1 MVKMKRIFKIIVI
14 GLLSLFVI
22 SAVGIFIFLKTFDVS
37 RFKPQIIAAAQNAL
51 SRSVNFG
58 DIALKISLRRGIQLR
73 LTDIAIGEHPAF
85 EKENFLTAQE
95 VNFGVSI
102 KDFILK
108 RQIRVLG
115 IDCNSPKISI
125 IRLRDGKIN
134 VQTFGVVAK
143 ALGGQTTALRPVGE
157 DKQQVAETLIK
168 KPSGGTVQPVAMALP
183 AVFINRIN
191 IDNAQLAYIDY
202 FLDPKLSLVFDRITL
217 KVENFSL
224 TDAFPITLQ
233 AGFASDSR
241 NIFAQGKGQVNIDKP
256 SFLLKDVKAT
266 VDLSTLS
273 MDALRRLIQQ
283 LEGVPLPEIKSG
295 ALSVSIDLLEAGQ
308 QGLIALK
315 GQGGLTKGSL
325 KMKELAVP
333 IEPIEANVT
342 MNESVVALSK
352 ASFNL
357 GKGKAEFSGNI
368 SDYLLKQEYSLKAAL
383 KDIDL
388 NECLDQSAYPI
399 KIKGLV
405 FGDVELKGQGFD
417 PNTALSKLTGNGWL
431 EIKEGQLTDINV
443 LKMVLDKLSFVPSLA
458 TVLEAGLPE
467 RFKESLSKKDTIIT
481 SFKTKIGISNSS
493 VAIQSM
499 NMDAE
504 TFSFQGNG
512 RVGFDQSYSFDGSF
526 TIPQDL
532 SSRMIAAVPEMEY
545 LLDEAK
551 QIRFPLKV
559 SGKGTSVSFMPDV
572 KQIGIGAIKQ
582 KGRQELEKVLD
593 KVLGKERSSE
603 DSSQGSEQSP
613 VATDKKDGKKQLID
627 SIIGTIFKDSQ

>member
-22 SAVGIFIFLKTFDVS
+22 SAIGLFIFIKTFDLN
-37 RFKPQIIAAAQNAL
+37 RFKPQIIAAGQTAL
-51 SRSVNFG
+51 GRSIDFTKVE
-58 DIALKISLRRGIQLR
+58 LKLSLKNGIQLR
-73 LTDIAIGEHPAF
+73 LADIAVGEHPDF
-85 EKENFLTAQE
+85 GKDDFLTAKE
-95 VNFGVSI
+95 ANLAVSI

-115 IDCNSPKISI
+115 IDCKSPKINI
-125 IRLRDGKIN
+125 IRRRDGKIN
-134 VQTFGVVAK
+134 VQTFGA
-143 ALGGQTTALRPVGE
+143 AEQ
-157 DKQQVAETLIK
+157 DKQQAAETPMK
-168 KPSGGTVQPVAMALP
+168 KPPAETAQRLWLKEAKPRPYGQPVAMALP
-183 AVFINRIN
+183 AVFINHIS

-217 KVENFSL
+217 KAENFSL
-224 TDAFPITLQ
+224 SDSFPITLQ
-233 AGFASDSR
+233 ASFASDSR

-256 SFLLKDVKAT
+256 SFLLKDVKAKA
-266 VDLSTLS
+266 DLSALS
-273 MDALRRLIQQ
+273 MDALRHLIPQ
-283 LEGVPLPEIKSG
+283 LEGIPLPEIKSG
-295 ALSVSIDLLEAGQ
+295 TLSVSIDLFEAGQ
-308 QGLIALK
+308 QGLIALN
-315 GQGGLTKGSL
+315 GQGALTKGSL

-333 IEPIEANVT
+333 IEPIEASLT
-342 MNESVVALSK
+342 MSESVVALSK

-357 GKGKAEFSGNI
+357 GKGKAELSGNI
-368 SDYLLKQEYSLKAAL
+368 SDYLLKQDYSLKVAL

-388 NECLDQSAYPI
+388 NECVNQSAYPI
-399 KIKGLV
+399 KIKGLI
-405 FGDVELKGQGFD
+405 FGDLELKGEGFN

-443 LKMVLDKLSFVPSLA
+443 LKMVLDKLSFVPNLA

-467 RFKESLSKKDTIIT
+467 RFKESLRKKGTIVT
-481 SFKTKIGISNSS
+481 SFKTTIGISNSS

-512 RVGFDQSYSFDGSF
+512 RVGFDQIYSFDGSF
-526 TIPQDL
+526 TIPRDL
-532 SSRMIAAVPEMEY
+532 SSRMTAAVPEMEY

-551 QIRFPLKV
+551 QIRFPLKI
-559 SGKGTSVSFMPDV
+559 SGKGASVSFMPDI
-572 KQIGIGAIKQ
+572 KQIGVSAIKQ

-603 DSSQGSEQSP
+603 DGSQGTEQP
-613 VATDKKDGKKQLID
+613 PAATDKKDGKKQIID